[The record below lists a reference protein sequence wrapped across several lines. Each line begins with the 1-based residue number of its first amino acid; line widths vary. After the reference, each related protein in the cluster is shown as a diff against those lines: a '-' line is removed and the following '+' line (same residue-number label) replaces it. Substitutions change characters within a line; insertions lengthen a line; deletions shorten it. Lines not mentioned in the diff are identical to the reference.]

1 MAQRKEDT
9 GRRTKRA
16 RKAKR
21 HPLLVYHN
29 LGRRYRPMAVL
40 FVLVGVILLLPSLFD
55 SLDSDVI
62 AADLLGIIGIVVILV
77 GLALWLF
84 SILAK
89 HRAYVEVSPE
99 ILTIRTPFYRTLV
112 SYRRVKQAQPVQVS
126 QIFPRESLKGMG
138 RPLVKPLLGM
148 TAVELHVKSW
158 PAPKRRLQ
166 RFMSPYLFSPRSEA
180 WMFIVPNYSLLIRQ
194 LDAALNEKVDA
205 ARRPASTYQDPIER
219 LRRG

>member
-62 AADLLGIIGIVVILV
+62 AADLLGISV
-77 GLALWLF
+77 
-84 SILAK
+84 
-89 HRAYVEVSPE
+89 
-99 ILTIRTPFYRTLV
+99 RTL
-112 SYRRVKQAQPVQVS
+112 RNK
-126 QIFPRESLKGMG
+126 
-138 RPLVKPLLGM
+138 
-148 TAVELHVKSW
+148 
-158 PAPKRRLQ
+158 
-166 RFMSPYLFSPRSEA
+166 
-180 WMFIVPNYSLLIRQ
+180 
-194 LDAALNEKVDA
+194 LNEYREAGV
-205 ARRPASTYQDPIER
+205 I
-219 LRRG
+219 